1 MSEDISKIRNIA
13 IIAHVDHGKTTLLDT
28 ILEQTGCF
36 NQHKDYGTCV
46 MDSNPLERERG
57 ITILSK
63 NTSIKYKDYTV
74 NIVDTPGHSDFGGEV
89 ERVLGMVQGCLLL
102 VDAFEG
108 TMPQTRFV
116 LGKAFEKGLKPI
128 VVINKVDK
136 PNAEIDRVIDE
147 IYSLFIDLG
156 ADDTQIEF
164 PVIYASG
171 TNGVSKLSLDEA
183 LTAIAKQEKCI
194 NTILDTVVSEIPAP
208 KGDINKP
215 FLFQTVSLDANDYM
229 GRMLVGRVLDGKIKL
244 NDPINLIKTSGEII
258 KKKIARIYGYSGLE
272 KTEITEAVAGMIVML
287 AGIQEGNI
295 GDTVC
300 DPSLTE
306 ALPSINVDEPTLEMV
321 FSVNDSPFAGL
332 EGKYVTSRQVRD
344 RLYKELET
352 NVALR
357 IDETDR
363 TDMFNV
369 AGRGELHLG
378 ILLENMRR
386 EGYELQVS
394 KPQVIIKAINGVKSE
409 PFEDLVLDMDEEFSG
424 GCIDALNRRRGE
436 MTQMDSKSGRTMLR
450 YVIPTRGLI
459 GFASDFVRMTKGSG
473 IMSHSFREYRPYSGE
488 IGQLRPGALVN
499 LESGVATTYALEQ
512 FSDRGIFFV
521 DPGTKVYKGMVVGEA
536 NRPQDIELNLTK
548 EKALTNMRAAGS
560 DATIVLKVPRR
571 VGLEEALVYINDD
584 ELVEIT
590 PENIRLRKKVLDKKA
605 QRKAAMNT

>member
-1 MSEDISKIRNIA
+1 
-13 IIAHVDHGKTTLLDT
+13 
-28 ILEQTGCF
+28 
-36 NQHKDYGTCV
+36 

-63 NTSIKYKDYTV
+63 NTSIQYKDYRV

-108 TMPQTRFV
+108 PMPQTRFV

-128 VVINKVDK
+128 LVINKVDK
-136 PNAEIDRVIDE
+136 INADIPKVIDE
-147 IYSLFIDLG
+147 VYSLFIDLG
-156 ADDTQIEF
+156 AGDDQIDF
-164 PVIYASG
+164 PIIYASG
-171 TNGVSKLSLDEA
+171 TNGVTKLTLETA
-183 LTAIAKQEKCI
+183 LEAIAKQEKSI
-194 NTILDTVVSEIPAP
+194 SSILDTVVSEIPAP
-208 KGDINKP
+208 SGDLNKP
-215 FLFQTVSLDANDYM
+215 FLFQTVSLDANEYM
-229 GRMLVGRVLDGKIKL
+229 GRMLVGRVLDGSVKV
-244 NDPINLIKTSGEII
+244 NDQINLVKTTGEII
-258 KKKIARIYGYSGLE
+258 KKKIARIYGYIGLE
-272 KTEITEAVAGMIVML
+272 KVEVEEAKAGMIVML
-287 AGIQEGNI
+287 AGVQEGNI

-306 ALPSINVDEPTLEMV
+306 ALPSIKVDEPTLEMV
-321 FSVNDSPFAGL
+321 FSVNDSPFAGT
-332 EGKYVTSRQVRD
+332 EGKFVTSRQVRD
-344 RLYKELET
+344 RLMKELET

-357 IDETDR
+357 VDETDR

-394 KPQVIIKAINGVKSE
+394 KPKVIIREINGVRSE
-409 PFEDLVLDMDEEFSG
+409 PFEDLVLDMEEEFG
-424 GCIDALNRRRGE
+424 GSCIDALNRRRGE
-436 MTQMDSKSGRTMLR
+436 MVFMDTKSGRTLLR
-450 YVIPTRGLI
+450 YIVPTRGLI
-459 GFASDFVRMTKGSG
+459 GFGSDFVRMTKGSG

-521 DPGTKVYKGMVVGEA
+521 EPGTKIYKGMVVGEA

-560 DATIVLKVPRR
+560 DATVPLKVPRK
-571 VGLEEALVYINDD
+571 VNLEEALVYINDD

-590 PENIRLRKKVLDKKA
+590 PENVRLRKKVLDKKA
-605 QRKAAMNT
+605 VRKAAMNC

>member
-1 MSEDISKIRNIA
+1 MSDISKIRNIA

-28 ILEQTGCF
+28 ILDQTGCF
-36 NQHKDYGTCV
+36 AQHKNYGSCV
-46 MDSNPLERERG
+46 MDSNPLEKERG

-63 NTSIKYKDYTV
+63 NTSISYQDYRI
-74 NIVDTPGHSDFGGEV
+74 NIVDTPGHADFGGEV
-89 ERVLGMVQGCLLL
+89 ERVLSMVQGCLLL

-116 LGKAFEKGLKPI
+116 LSKAFAQGLKPI

-136 PNAEIDRVIDE
+136 PNAEIGRVIDE

-156 ADDTQIEF
+156 AGDEQIDF

-171 TNGVSKLSLDEA
+171 VNGVSKLNLDEA
-183 LTAIAKQEKCI
+183 LQAIETKDKCI
-194 NTILDTVVSEIPAP
+194 NTILDTVISEIPAP
-208 KGDINKP
+208 SGDLSKP
-215 FLFQTVSLDANDYM
+215 FLFQVISLDASDYM
-229 GRMLVGRVLDGKIKL
+229 GRMLVGRIRDGSVRVNDQVNHIKS
-244 NDPINLIKTSGEII
+244 DTGEISR
-258 KKKIARIYGYSGLE
+258 KKIAKIYGFNGLE
-272 KTEITEAVAGMIVML
+272 KIEIEEAKAGMIVML
-287 AGIQEGNI
+287 AGIQEANI
-295 GDTVC
+295 GDTIS
-300 DPSLTE
+300 SLEITQG
-306 ALPSINVDEPTLEMV
+306 LPSIKVDEPTLEMV

-332 EGKYVTSRQVRD
+332 EGKFVTSRQLRE

-357 IDETDR
+357 IEDTDR
-363 TDMFNV
+363 TDVFKV

-394 KPQVIIKAINGVKSE
+394 KPQVIIKTINGIKSE
-409 PFEDLVLDMDEEFSG
+409 PFEDLVLDMDEEYSG
-424 GCIDALNRRRGE
+424 TCIDALNRRRGE
-436 MTQMDSKSGRTMLR
+436 MSFMDSKSGRTMLR
-450 YVIPTRGLI
+450 YIIPTRGLI

-499 LESGVATTYALEQ
+499 LENGVATTYALEQ

-521 DPGTKVYKGMVVGEA
+521 DPGTKIYRGMIVGEA
-536 NRPQDIELNLTK
+536 NRPQDIELNLSK

-560 DATIVLKVPRR
+560 DATIPLKVPRK
-571 VGLEEALVYINDD
+571 VNLEEALVYINDD

-590 PENIRLRKKVLDKKA
+590 PESIRLRKKVLDKKA
-605 QRKAAMNT
+605 QRKAAMN